1 VSQPGAGAAEP
12 TVARDSAPDPAET
25 GGSAPEPAETGGS
38 APEPAETAPPA
49 RETRRARSKRAAAGQ
64 PTEPDA
70 ADEWISLLTAADP
83 VEE

>member
-12 TVARDSAPDPAET
+12 TVARDSAPD
-25 GGSAPEPAETGGS
+25 PAETGGS

>member
-25 GGSAPEPAETGGS
+25 GGSAPEPAET
-38 APEPAETAPPA
+38 APPA
-49 RETRRARSKRAAAGQ
+49 RETRRARSKRAAVDQ

>member
-1 VSQPGAGAAEP
+1 
-12 TVARDSAPDPAET
+12 VARDSAPD
-25 GGSAPEPAETGGS
+25 PAETGGS